1 MAKTDLIVR
10 LLGDTTHLKNGLA
23 KANAR
28 MKGFQKTTSM
38 VGSTLLASFGG
49 FALLSGI
56 GSSIQKI
63 ADFEEQMDGV
73 RAISRANEI
82 QFGKLRD
89 NALSL
94 GAATKFTAIEIGN
107 MQEEMARLG
116 FTTTQIIGA
125 TDATRKLAQ
134 AARSD
139 LGDAAKVMVATLNSF
154 NLTANESE
162 RVANVMAESF
172 ASTALD
178 MEKFSVAMAN
188 VGATANASGVTL
200 EETTSLL
207 GLLVDRGIDASK
219 AGTDLRKIFTEL
231 ALNGKSLREAMLE
244 ISTSTN
250 KVETSFNLFGQRA
263 QTSAIII
270 AENID
275 QFDELTTSLSDTNA
289 ELDNMV
295 SILEDNLNTDVAKL
309 VSALDGLIQ
318 KGSVLNTV
326 FRGTVQTLTEFIKG
340 NFTLAASIDDVIKKV
355 QQQTAESENL
365 SRIQNTVNAA
375 FDSGNIEAYIKALD
389 QNINKEEI
397 IVQIRARQKSEAMI
411 ASESIIDGTRKQ
423 VSELDILIAKLSE
436 LEATKVSGIGMSG
449 ERDAGMAR
457 VGEQAYIQL
466 AEAAKLAKVEIEG
479 VNLNIEELPHLFQN
493 AIGHINAM
501 EESVLEV
508 GNIMRDFAANVLVG
522 FAQDLGNALSGVGS
536 FGDNIIAAVGDFMGR
551 LGEQMIQLGVAKA
564 ILDKL
569 SFAVPGGVLIAAGVA
584 LVAASTALSNTMSGG
599 IGGGSGGGGGS
610 SGPGDSRGTG
620 NVGLGFENRNEVQR
634 VEIFGTVRGQDL
646 IFAQRKADRY
656 NGIGG

>member
-610 SGPGDSRGTG
+610 RGPGDSRGTG